1 MLSWEL
7 NRTLDDLVGRIERA
21 TSLDPLADRV
31 SSWLAKPL
39 AASAPLRNALSG
51 TAGGHPLHPMLV
63 VVPIGSWV
71 GASYLDLTGGKAGRA
86 AATKLV
92 GLGIAGAVPAALTG
106 ANDWTYTKG
115 AERRV
120 GFVHALGN
128 YFALGLY
135 TGSWL
140 ARRRQRRA
148 LGASLAAAGALT
160 ISVTG
165 WLGGHLSYARGVG
178 VDTTAFDG
186 ASEDWV
192 DVFPEAELIDEQ
204 PTLVHDGRVPVLL
217 VRTGG
222 QLYAI
227 ADRCTHRGGPLHE
240 GQFADSCITCP
251 WHGSKFRVT
260 DGQVLAGPASRSQQS
275 YEVRTRYGSIQV
287 RHVDEPGYLRTAP
300 VS

>member
-1 MLSWEL
+1 MLTWQI
-7 NRTLDDLVGRIERA
+7 NRTLDELVGRVERA
-21 TSLDPLADRV
+21 TVLDPAADRAA
-31 SSWLAKPL
+31 SWLAKPL
-39 AASAPLRNALSG
+39 EASAPLRNVLSG
-51 TAGGHPLHPMLV
+51 SAAGHPLHPVLV
-63 VVPIGSWV
+63 VVPLGSWV
-71 GASYLDLTGGKAGRA
+71 GASYLDLTGGLAGQPA
-86 AATKLV
+86 ARKLV
-92 GLGIAGAVPAALTG
+92 ALGIAAAVPAALTG
-106 ANDWTYTKG
+106 ANDWAYTKG

-128 YFALGLY
+128 YLALGLY
-135 TGSWL
+135 TGSWF

-192 DVFPEAELIDEQ
+192 DVLPEADLIDEQ

-240 GQFADSCITCP
+240 GEFADACITCP

-260 DGQVLAGPASRSQQS
+260 DGQLLTGPATRSQQS

>member
-1 MLSWEL
+1 MLSWQI
-7 NRTLDDLVGRIERA
+7 NHTLDDLIGKIERA
-21 TSLDPLADRV
+21 ASLDPVADWAT
-31 SSWLAKPL
+31 SLLAKPL
-39 AASAPLRNALSG
+39 AASTPLRNALSG
-51 TAGGHPLHPMLV
+51 TAAGHPLHPVLV
-63 VVPIGSWV
+63 VVPLGSWV
-71 GASYLDLTGGKAGRA
+71 GASYLDLTGGQASHA
-86 AATKLV
+86 AARKLV
-92 GLGIAGAVPAALTG
+92 GLGIAAAVPAALSG
-106 ANDWTYTKG
+106 ANDWAYTKG

-120 GFVHALGN
+120 GLVHALGN
-128 YFALGLY
+128 YLAVGLY

-192 DVFPEAELIDEQ
+192 DVLPEAELVDEQ

-240 GQFADSCITCP
+240 GEFADACITCP
-251 WHGSKFRVT
+251 WHGSKFRVS
-260 DGQVLAGPASRSQQS
+260 DGQLLAGPATRSQQS
-275 YEVRTRYGSIQV
+275 YEVRTHHGSIQV
-287 RHVDEPGYLRTAP
+287 RHADEPGYLRTAP